1 MQKVLYNFIN
11 GFIILLYSLSA
22 AQNTETLDKDSDSEI
37 EIEAPKI
44 VPEVNS
50 LIILDNRIIRLP
62 EGFCEFTDRHLAP
75 TKSPDEVI
83 NKNELETDKNQSGSC
98 CVIQ

>member
-1 MQKVLYNFIN
+1 M
-11 GFIILLYSLSA
+11 YSLSA
-22 AQNTETLDKDSDSEI
+22 SQNTDTLDEDSDSEI
-37 EIEAPKI
+37 EIETPKI

-50 LIILDNRIIRLP
+50 LIILDNKIIILP

-75 TKSPDEVI
+75 KDFQDEVI
-83 NKNELETDKNQSGSC
+83 NKKEPETDKNQSGSC